1 MDPLRQEEL
10 PRPSHQKI
18 NSFTPPTMGSTGLYI
33 TSSEDPTQRTVC
45 EGTNYDDASSL
56 YTSVLTPITGSTGVY
71 STFCEDIKYDDTSS
85 TRYTT
90 PDVAIGPCHC
100 CCQQRTLQTKDLS
113 SKRTVIQKSTLC
125 SSRTLRNVQ
134 CYSAYLSALVIVIIA
149 LIVPVSVAHGASSF
163 TRDFLPRSVVYQDS
177 LESQSFPGNSSHKD
191 HFRLLQRDGDS
202 LIIGAR
208 NIVYNISIQTLKEDY
223 SQRLTWNSQYQ
234 DSTTCFNKGKSE
246 EQCQNYIRVLAE
258 KEDGV
263 FLVCGTNA
271 FKPLCR
277 EYTQLED
284 GSFSYTE
291 TNGVGKCPFDPL
303 HNSTYVFTDGDLY
316 SGTVADFQGITPL
329 IIKDNLK
336 TDPND
341 YKELNA
347 PDFVHSFEYGD
358 HVFFMFRETAVEY
371 MNCGKRVYS
380 RVARVCKK
388 DRGGA
393 SSRFR
398 NSWTSFLKS
407 RINCSVP
414 GDFPFYFDEIQSS
427 SSVISGTYGEKQD
440 EILYA
445 VFTTPYNSIPG
456 SAVCAF
462 SMRSILDTFEG
473 DFKEQEGQD
482 SNWLPVHRREV
493 PEPRPGMCVNNSQSL
508 PDANVDFIKKHPL
521 MDEAVPALFGQ
532 PLILKATFD
541 YRFSVLAVDPQ
552 VPLQSGGTVD
562 VLFIATDSGM
572 IIKAINALSSFTMT
586 EIEPVIIE
594 EIHAVDGPIV
604 NLQLAKESNGE
615 GKLIII
621 TDEEVKTIPLHRC
634 HVAKS
639 CSSCVELQDPYC
651 VWYESWGRCQSVH
664 DKLSGPAFQNVTSG
678 THTQCPH
685 EGDNEV
691 YDYFP
696 TSVQQTTEAP
706 ATTFPPVVTA
716 ASTCAPCVC
725 PELPK
730 CTSNAKDTNVHG
742 KGPALVYD
750 IEDDVSLS
758 NSIPLGE
765 AIYPVDPSDQ
775 KSDNIS
781 NEIIPNLSKN
791 QNPGYAFAEAEPNAP
806 IIGASIGRNAY
817 TAETLAIAV
826 TVSCVGALVIGF
838 ICGFLI
844 SRRCKVDD
852 DHRDDIH
859 YLDTKLA
866 KRDNLSPSIE
876 QNMYFTN
883 NKQINNMVTNFNPK
897 NTNGK
902 QINTTTNSLMLK
914 PVKCAYI

>member
-1 MDPLRQEEL
+1 MEDPLRQEDIPQPAL
-10 PRPSHQKI
+10 KI
-18 NSFTPPTMGSTGLYI
+18 TCLT
-33 TSSEDPTQRTVC
+33 
-45 EGTNYDDASSL
+45 AS
-56 YTSVLTPITGSTGVY
+56 VMGSTGVY
-71 STFCEDIKYDDTSS
+71 STSCEDTTEITSCEGTELSDTSS
-85 TRYTT
+85 LYST
-90 PDVAIGPCHC
+90 PEVAAAPCHC
-100 CCQQRTLQTKDLS
+100 CCQQRTLQTKNLS
-113 SKRTVIQKSTLC
+113 STRTAKQRSVMC
-125 SSRTLRNVQ
+125 SSRTLRQVQ
-134 CYSAYLSALVIVIIA
+134 CYSAYLSALVMVIIA
-149 LIVPVSVAHGASSF
+149 LIVPVSVAHGASAF

-177 LESQSFPGNSSHKD
+177 LASQSFPGNTSHVD

-208 NIVYNISIQTLKEDY
+208 NIVYNISVETLKEDY
-223 SQRLTWNSQYQ
+223 SQRLVWNSQYQ
-234 DSTTCFNKGKSE
+234 DSITCFNKGKSQDE
-246 EQCQNYIRVLAE
+246 CQNYIRVLTM
-258 KEDGV
+258 KEDGIY
-263 FLVCGTNA
+263 LVCGTNA

-284 GSFSYTE
+284 GTFSYTE

-303 HNSTYVFTDGDLY
+303 HNSTYVYTNGDLY

-329 IIKDNLK
+329 IIKDDLK

-341 YKELNA
+341 YKQLND

-358 HVFFMFRETAVEY
+358 HVFFMFRETAMEH

-393 SSRFR
+393 SYRFK

-407 RINCSVP
+407 RIHCSVP
-414 GDFPFYFDEIQSS
+414 GVVPFYFDEIQSS
-427 SSVISGTYGEKQD
+427 SNVISGIYGEKQD
-440 EILYA
+440 EIIYA

-473 DFKEQEGQD
+473 AFKEQETQD
-482 SNWLPVHRREV
+482 SNWLAVHHSKV

-508 PDANVDFIKKHPL
+508 PDANDDFIKKHPL

-532 PLILKATFD
+532 PIILKTTFD

-552 VPLQSGGTVD
+552 VPLLTGGTVD
-562 VLFIATDSGM
+562 VFFIATDSGM
-572 IIKAINALSSFTMT
+572 IFKATNALSSFTLN

-604 NLQLAKESNGE
+604 NLQLSKETSGE

-621 TDEEVKTIPLHRC
+621 TDDEVKTIPLHRC
-634 HVAKS
+634 DAAKS

-651 VWYESWGRCQSVH
+651 AWYESWGRCQSVH
-664 DKLSGPAFQNVTSG
+664 DKLSGPVFQNVTSG
-678 THTQCPH
+678 THVQCPN

-691 YDYFP
+691 NDYFP
-696 TSVQQTTEAP
+696 TSVQQTT
-706 ATTFPPVVTA
+706 
-716 ASTCAPCVC
+716 
-725 PELPK
+725 
-730 CTSNAKDTNVHG
+730 
-742 KGPALVYD
+742 GPAVFFD
-750 IEDDVSLS
+750 IEVDVSL
-758 NSIPLGE
+758 NNNIPLGE
-765 AIYPVDPSDQ
+765 ALYPVDPSP
-775 KSDNIS
+775 KNSNNIS
-781 NEIIPNLSKN
+781 NDLVPNLSKN
-791 QNPGYAFAEAEPNAP
+791 HNSGYAVPEAEPNGP
-806 IIGASIGRNAY
+806 ILGASIGRDVY
-817 TAETLAIAV
+817 SAETLAIAV
-826 TVSCVGALVIGF
+826 TVSCVAALVIGF

-852 DHRDDIH
+852 DHSDEIR

-866 KRDNLSPSIE
+866 KRDNISPSIE
-876 QNMYFTN
+876 PNMYFTN
-883 NKQINNMVTNFNPK
+883 NRQMNNLVTNFYPK